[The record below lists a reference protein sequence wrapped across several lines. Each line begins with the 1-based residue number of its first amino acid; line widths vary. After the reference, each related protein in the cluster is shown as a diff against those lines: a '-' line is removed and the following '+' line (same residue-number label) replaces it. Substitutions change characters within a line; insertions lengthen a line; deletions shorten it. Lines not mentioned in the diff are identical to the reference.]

1 MNQLESWQERFLSV
15 PLFYKIL
22 LANSAIVAIGAVAGT
37 VITVWHVQ
45 TFPEDIHY
53 ELIAIFAIGG
63 FLISY
68 GVNRVVLKIALQPL
82 DKLQDAVD
90 RVGQSDL
97 SARVISPAVSD
108 ERFDQLIET
117 FNEMLAQLEQDAA
130 RSRSLSRHILQA
142 QEDERQRLARELHD
156 EAAQAL
162 TSLLVRLRLLE
173 RAYDPAE
180 AQQRVAELREL
191 TAQALD
197 EVRRVALD
205 LRPKILDD
213 LGLVAALEW
222 RVDELNAA
230 DSIKALFQVEGLH
243 GRLPRDT
250 ELVFYRIGQEALNN
264 VILHSH
270 ASQVQVTLRQI
281 EKSVK
286 LEICDNGQGF
296 DMTVVNHE
304 QRQGLGLLGMHE
316 RVGMIDGCLQ
326 IDAAPGRGCR
336 IVAEVPIA
344 SRALELSHG

>member
-1 MNQLESWQERFLSV
+1 MNQLESWKERFLRV

-22 LANSAIVAIGAVAGT
+22 LANSAIVAIGAVVGT
-37 VITVWHVQ
+37 LITVWHVQ
-45 TFPEDIHY
+45 NFPRDIHY
-53 ELIAIFAIGG
+53 GLIAIFAGGG
-63 FLISY
+63 FFISY
-68 GVNRVVLKIALQPL
+68 CVNRWVLRIALQPL

-90 RVGQSDL
+90 LVGRSDL
-97 SARVISPAVSD
+97 TARVVSPPVSD
-108 ERFDQLIET
+108 ERFDQLIDT
-117 FNEMLAQLEQDAA
+117 FNEMLSQLEQDAA

-191 TAQALD
+191 TAQALE

-230 DSIKALFQVEGLH
+230 DSVKASFQAEGLH
-243 GRLPRDT
+243 GRLPRET
-250 ELVFYRIGQEALNN
+250 ELVFYRIGQEALSN
-264 VILHSH
+264 VIRHSQ
-270 ASQVQVTLRQI
+270 ANQVEVTLRQA
-281 EKSVK
+281 EECVQ
-286 LEICDNGQGF
+286 LEIFDNGQGF
-296 DMTVVNHE
+296 DPAIVDREH
-304 QRQGLGLLGMHE
+304 RQGLGLLGMHE
-316 RVGMIDGCLQ
+316 RVGMIDGFVQ
-326 IDAAPGRGCR
+326 IESAPGRGCR
-336 IVAEVPIA
+336 IVVEAPLPA
-344 SRALELSHG
+344 LTLELLHG